1 MATKPKDTSHGKE
14 KIGSSSSPSNHE
26 TTHGRTS
33 RLANKSSIPTS
44 PDKVHGTLSEKS
56 TPNYLKHTLSSSKET
71 SGNCKLQHAKKPATG
86 DTSNP
91 KFLRRKSFDKP
102 PSPATLQRTLSS
114 NSSKEK
120 TPMKVS
126 SPTPKTV
133 ISPRPILERKT
144 ISPKPVAE
152 RTSISSKPVF
162 ERTSSAKT
170 LRNVKP
176 VQPAPAKTRTL
187 RRSSSSTSSRT
198 SRSSPAPSVGSNT
211 APTSPETTE
220 TPSHF
225 KVEQEDKVILEHE
238 VPEQEILKVEDE
250 EEIPF
255 EIPPDHDQVLI
266 DHHVEYSDSPTN
278 IGMENETIL
287 DTPKLEEQE
296 QEQEELVT
304 PTAQIE
310 EAQERTI
317 EPVPKE
323 NQHEDEEKDEQDMV
337 DNKDIEESS
346 NNQIQDNQETESGE
360 QVEPEP
366 NVEEGEDETT
376 VKPTIHEKLAGS
388 NGENSEDNKPFKMK
402 FKQAK
407 ELELEAQDVATPQ
420 KLKFKERDTQDAK
433 GKKETQAYND
443 VIEETASKL
452 VEKKK
457 NKVLALAGAFETVIS
472 LQETEG
478 QSRTRGG

>member
-1 MATKPKDTSHGKE
+1 MATKPKDASHGKE

-26 TTHGRTS
+26 TAHGRTS
-33 RLANKSSIPTS
+33 RLGTKSSIPTS

-71 SGNCKLQHAKKPATG
+71 SGTCKLQHAKKPATG

-120 TPMKVS
+120 TPTKVS

-133 ISPRPILERKT
+133 ISPRPILERKI
-144 ISPKPVAE
+144 ISPKSVAE
-152 RTSISSKPVF
+152 RTPISSKPVF
-162 ERTSSAKT
+162 ERTSSART

-176 VQPAPAKTRTL
+176 AQPAPTKTRTL

-225 KVEQEDKVILEHE
+225 KVEQEDIVILEHG
-238 VPEQEILKVEDE
+238 VPEQEVLKVEDE

-266 DHHVEYSDSPTN
+266 DHHVTYSDSPTN
-278 IGMENETIL
+278 IDMENETIL
-287 DTPKLEEQE
+287 DTPKIEEPEQE
-296 QEQEELVT
+296 VSVT

-310 EAQERTI
+310 EQERTI
-317 EPVPKE
+317 EQVPKE
-323 NQHEDEEKDEQDMV
+323 NQHEDEEKDEQVMV
-337 DNKDIEESS
+337 NDNKDIEEFSDK
-346 NNQIQDNQETESGE
+346 QIQNNQETESGE
-360 QVEPEP
+360 PVEP
-366 NVEEGEDETT
+366 NVEGEDETT
-376 VKPTIHEKLAGS
+376 MKPTIHEKLAGS
-388 NGENSEDNKPFKMK
+388 NAENSENNKPFKMK

-407 ELELEAQDVATPQ
+407 ELELEVQDVTTPQ
-420 KLKFKERDTQDAK
+420 KLKFKERDTQDVK

-478 QSRTRGG
+478 QSKTRGG

>member
-1 MATKPKDTSHGKE
+1 M
-14 KIGSSSSPSNHE
+14 
-26 TTHGRTS
+26 
-33 RLANKSSIPTS
+33 
-44 PDKVHGTLSEKS
+44 
-56 TPNYLKHTLSSSKET
+56 
-71 SGNCKLQHAKKPATG
+71 G

-114 NSSKEK
+114 NSSNEK
-120 TPMKVS
+120 TPAKVS

-133 ISPRPILERKT
+133 ISPRPILERKI

-152 RTSISSKPVF
+152 RTPISSKPVF

-170 LRNVKP
+170 LQNVKA
-176 VQPAPAKTRTL
+176 VQTAPTKTRTL

-250 EEIPF
+250 GEIPF
-255 EIPPDHDQVLI
+255 EIPPDHDQVLS
-266 DHHVEYSDSPTN
+266 DHVVYSDSPTN
-278 IGMENETIL
+278 IDKENETIL
-287 DTPKLEEQE
+287 DTPKIEEPQQE
-296 QEQEELVT
+296 VSVT

-310 EAQERTI
+310 EQERTI
-317 EPVPKE
+317 EQVPKE
-323 NQHEDEEKDEQDMV
+323 NQHEEKDEQLMV
-337 DNKDIEESS
+337 KDNKDIEEFSDR
-346 NNQIQDNQETESGE
+346 QIQNNQETESGE
-360 QVEPEP
+360 PVEP
-366 NVEEGEDETT
+366 NVEGEDETT
-376 VKPTIHEKLAGS
+376 TKPKIHEKLAGS
-388 NGENSEDNKPFKMK
+388 NGENSEDNKTFKMK

-407 ELELEAQDVATPQ
+407 ELELGVQDVSTPQ
-420 KLKFKERDTQDAK
+420 KLKFKERDTQDVK

-443 VIEETASKL
+443 VIEETASKFE
-452 VEKKK
+452 EKKK

-472 LQETEG
+472 LQETEV
-478 QSRTRGG
+478 QSKTRGG